1 MSKVEIG
8 TIIIKTSA
16 GRNYR
21 HYVTN
26 IQKPAWSDR
35 SYYWAIRINSKGV
48 IRGSER
54 IICDDETIKKFPKQY
69 KIEVKP

>member
-1 MSKVEIG
+1 MSEVGIG

-26 IQKPAWSDR
+26 IQKPSWSDR
-35 SYYWAIRINSKGV
+35 NYYWAIRIIGGT
-48 IRGSER
+48 IRGKER
-54 IICDDETIKKFPKQY
+54 IVCDSEEIKNFPKQY
-69 KIEVKP
+69 KIEAAR